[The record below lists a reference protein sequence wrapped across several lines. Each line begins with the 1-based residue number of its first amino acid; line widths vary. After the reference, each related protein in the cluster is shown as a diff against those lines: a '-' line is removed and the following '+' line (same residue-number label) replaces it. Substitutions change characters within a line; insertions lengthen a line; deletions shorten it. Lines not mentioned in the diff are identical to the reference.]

1 MTQEQTSLTMRRNAG
16 GGRPGR
22 RPGRPDTRE
31 TIIEAAHHA
40 FTTSGFRTA
49 TAKSIADEAGVDPA
63 MINYFFGSRQGLF
76 REVLYRQCEPSARR
90 AAVAENTDDRSQS
103 AGTADFAERLV
114 REMLQRWEQPSTR
127 ELLAGMIVTAGDDP
141 RTADLLRAVED
152 PTIEVIEQQLAGHG
166 MPAEQARRRAAMIVG
181 MSVGLV
187 YERYVVESPAFT
199 AMSLDDLVADFA
211 PAVRGI
217 LGT

>member
-1 MTQEQTSLTMRRNAG
+1 
-16 GGRPGR
+16 
-22 RPGRPDTRE
+22 GRPDTRE

-40 FTTSGFRTA
+40 FTSSGFRTA

-90 AAVAENTDDRSQS
+90 AQVAENTSDDAQ
-103 AGTADFAERLV
+103 AAATDDFAVRLV
-114 REMLQRWEQPSTR
+114 REMLRRWEQPSTR

-152 PTIEVIEQQLAGHG
+152 ATAEVVEQRLVDDG
-166 MPAEQARRRAAMIVG
+166 MPTEHARRRAALIVG

-199 AMSLDDLVADFA
+199 AMTIDDLVSDYA

-217 LGT
+217 LGH